1 MIGANGK
8 LTDQGLRLRVLES
21 DYSTQELFSGDTVI
35 SISTAKR
42 VAVVRDDPFLTI
54 LNLTQDA
61 AGSRERR
68 ICVDNH
74 EVLVSV

>member
-1 MIGANGK
+1 MIGAKGK

-21 DYSTQELFSGDTVI
+21 DYSTQELFSGDTVM
-35 SISTAKR
+35 SIPMAER

-61 AGSRERR
+61 AGYRERR

-74 EVLVSV
+74 EVFFSV